1 MIDEKLVDNIRAY
14 GTYQG
19 SGEERRRILVEEI
32 GFRIG
37 EKAEYVITTG
47 CLQPEG
53 MPHVL
58 RAFKDLLDH
67 FQVDYTLLS
76 KEYCC
81 GWMPL
86 GQPAVMAKNEED
98 IARTKELSGEF
109 ILENF
114 RQAESLGA
122 KFIVL
127 FCAACEPNYANYIGS
142 TRLELISQSELLD
155 RFFHGG
161 KLDSELD
168 YYAGCYRFRRRITTE
183 PVDVEPAVR
192 ILRKIEGLRVNHLD
206 NKLCCYIPPHMEQL
220 AASVTARTVATICSG
235 CYYNLKNK
243 LQESGDCQVKM
254 LPEVILEALQGA

>member
-1 MIDEKLVDNIRAY
+1 MIGEKLVDNIRAY
-14 GTYQG
+14 GTYRG
-19 SGEERRRILVEEI
+19 SGEEKHRILVEDI
-32 GFRIG
+32 GFKIG

-98 IARTKELSGEF
+98 IAKAKELSGEF

-114 RQAESLGA
+114 RQAEALGA
-122 KFIVL
+122 KSIVL
-127 FCAACEPNYANYIGS
+127 FCAACDPNYANYTGA
-142 TRLELISQSELLD
+142 TNLEVISQSELLD
-155 RFFHGG
+155 RFFQGG
-161 KLDSELD
+161 RLDLELD
-168 YYAGCYRFRRRITTE
+168 YYPGCYRFRRRITTE

-192 ILRKIEGLRVNHLD
+192 ILNKIEGLRVNHLD
-206 NKLCCYIPPHMEQL
+206 DKLCCYIPPHMEQL
-220 AASVTARTVATICSG
+220 TGSLTTETLVTICSG
-235 CYYNLKNK
+235 CYHNLKGK
-243 LQESGDCQVKM
+243 LQESGDRRVKM
-254 LPEVILEALQGA
+254 LPEVILEAVRSK